1 MKNLK
6 VEWCLYILNAYFE
19 DCFDWLSKGE
29 EREREKTWLNAD
41 CNGYIELK
49 KKIVYEN
56 LWITKCRCLQRM
68 DTIEPC
74 AGFRFENTC
83 ST

>member
-6 VEWCLYILNAYFE
+6 VEWCLYIFNVYFE

-29 EREREKTWLNAD
+29 EREREKIWLNVD

-56 LWITKCRCLQRM
+56 FWIIKCRCL
-68 DTIEPC
+68 
-74 AGFRFENTC
+74 
-83 ST
+83 

>member
-29 EREREKTWLNAD
+29 EREREDMA
-41 CNGYIELK
+41 
-49 KKIVYEN
+49 
-56 LWITKCRCLQRM
+56 KCRLQWLYW
-68 DTIEPC
+68 IEKKLSMKI
-74 AGFRFENTC
+74 FE
-83 ST
+83 

>member
-49 KKIVYEN
+49 KKMSMKI
-56 LWITKCRCLQRM
+56 
-68 DTIEPC
+68 
-74 AGFRFENTC
+74 FE
-83 ST
+83 